1 MIITRERKAALD
13 VLGSDLADK
22 GIENIDNMED
32 YKGLSMTE
40 KIAVIAQAQLAI
52 AIYMLEEADNE

>member
-13 VLGSDLADK
+13 VLGSDLANK
-22 GIENIDNMED
+22 GIENIDMED